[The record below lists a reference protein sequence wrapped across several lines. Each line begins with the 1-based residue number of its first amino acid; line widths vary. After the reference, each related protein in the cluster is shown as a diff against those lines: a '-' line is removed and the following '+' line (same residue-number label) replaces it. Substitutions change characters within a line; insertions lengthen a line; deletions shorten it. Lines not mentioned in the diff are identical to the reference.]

1 MKRREFITLLG
12 GVAATWP
19 LRGARRQQPAMPVSA
34 CNDRRGVCA
43 FRQHLK
49 PSFRVEK
56 ISANCASDCCTSTK
70 KCLKD

>member
-1 MKRREFITLLG
+1 MRRREFFTLFG
-12 GVAATWP
+12 GAAAW
-19 LRGARRQQPAMPVSA
+19 RGRYRHAGQQPAMPVSA

-56 ISANCASDCCTSTK
+56 ISAICASNCCTSTK
-70 KCLKD
+70 KCSKD